1 MPKTVIITIPDGEI
15 LPEVLSTF
23 TPEKTILAINIGCNC
38 IEDAEKSILGLSKEN
53 IYNKIKEES
62 KTQFEKLEMDLLIEK
77 EMTRKVET
85 HVSKIYESQ
94 LEQLKKQME
103 MMRKQIQTYETEN
116 KDVIN
121 EVIKK
126 EKEKYDFLLESK
138 EKRIEKMQET
148 NEQIKEA
155 LLNLTHKS
163 TSHKGSEGEKEFKI
177 YADETF
183 MDFKGY
189 ELIDKHTQSGSG
201 DFHMRFE
208 EFDVLVDAKNYKKNV
223 PIDQR
228 EKIKKDLIKNE
239 HLTFAWLVSLN
250 TSIDK
255 FDKSPIMYE
264 WINTKQCIVYINN
277 LSQNENPRKILRIVW
292 YTCRELYKLAVEVLT
307 DDVEL
312 KELKENQFKFM
323 DKVKNIRKTM
333 REINTSLNSTRNM
346 LQLVDDQLKE
356 ILDVETEKL
365 VESNYSIFDEWWE
378 ANIEQTS
385 EDVKILS
392 TDMWTKFK
400 QDNKLSI
407 KDFDVTT
414 DKFKQYIKTKVSI
427 SKIILKNKNVN
438 SAFEI
443 AGIKWKDSVSEV
455 IPKLEITLVGAEVK
469 AEKKKVKKS
478 KSDVEPYF
486 TEDGLD
492 KRILEEYL
500 EGKDDIMKIAD
511 KNNVKTFQ
519 VVSLLIRYKIV
530 TKRDEARGYDK
541 YKETDEYKKKLS
553 SE

>member
-1 MPKTVIITIPDGEI
+1 
-15 LPEVLSTF
+15 
-23 TPEKTILAINIGCNC
+23 
-38 IEDAEKSILGLSKEN
+38 
-53 IYNKIKEES
+53 
-62 KTQFEKLEMDLLIEK
+62 
-77 EMTRKVET
+77 
-85 HVSKIYESQ
+85 
-94 LEQLKKQME
+94 
-103 MMRKQIQTYETEN
+103 
-116 KDVIN
+116 
-121 EVIKK
+121 
-126 EKEKYDFLLESK
+126 
-138 EKRIEKMQET
+138 
-148 NEQIKEA
+148 
-155 LLNLTHKS
+155 
-163 TSHKGSEGEKEFKI
+163 
-177 YADETF
+177 
-183 MDFKGY
+183 
-189 ELIDKHTQSGSG
+189 
-201 DFHMRFE
+201 
-208 EFDVLVDAKNYKKNV
+208 
-223 PIDQR
+223 
-228 EKIKKDLIKNE
+228 
-239 HLTFAWLVSLN
+239 
-250 TSIDK
+250 
-255 FDKSPIMYE
+255 MYE